1 MQEQDF
7 TKEMKFI
14 NEGKRV
20 VRNFDIDRK
29 FKEEHGRDWVFQIAD
44 GLMELCKTDAIEALI
59 LFNPQT
65 CRFHVVKGK

>member
-1 MQEQDF
+1 MTEL
-7 TKEMKFI
+7 KFI

-29 FKEEHGRDWVFQIAD
+29 YKEQYGRDWVFQIAD

-59 LFNPQT
+59 LYNPQSN
-65 CRFHVVKGK
+65 RFHVVKGK